1 MGNPASP
8 SSLTRTAQKT
18 GRHFRL
24 CLAACLSPLWW
35 GRTQPVLV
43 RTVDPRRAPIRPVP
57 CSLRRPGRLGGASGC
72 GPVLSPR
79 TSVSVVQGSV
89 PVLGGSR
96 SLPRWPR
103 AWPGTGFGRRE
114 RGPSPS
120 LRRREVSRGSARLQR
135 PPSPGGRQGRAAAPA
150 GGPAEARGWPEVVA
164 QPVLYIPA
172 GKAER
177 QGPFVTTAR
186 HGRADRYGAPTWH
199 SRSRSFPGPS
209 PRSPPRG
216 PRLVPVL
223 PRAPQPRSPSKDAGS
238 VAPAQ
243 IFTLGLK

>member
-18 GRHFRL
+18 GRHFPL

-103 AWPGTGFGRRE
+103 AWPGTGFGQRE
-114 RGPSPS
+114 RVRSPS

-164 QPVLYIPA
+164 QPALYIPA

-177 QGPFVTTAR
+177 QGPFVTTRDTAELTDT
-186 HGRADRYGAPTWH
+186 A
-199 SRSRSFPGPS
+199 
-209 PRSPPRG
+209 PPRG
-216 PRLVPVL
+216 TPEAVPSRAPPPGPHPAVRVSFPCSPVL
-223 PRAPQPRSPSKDAGS
+223 PSLALSPKTPG
-238 VAPAQ
+238 P
-243 IFTLGLK
+243 